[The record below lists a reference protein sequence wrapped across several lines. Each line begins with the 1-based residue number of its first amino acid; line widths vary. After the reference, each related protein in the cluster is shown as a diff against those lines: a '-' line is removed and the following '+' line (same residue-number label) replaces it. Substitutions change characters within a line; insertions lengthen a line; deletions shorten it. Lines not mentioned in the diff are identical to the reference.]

1 MACSVAR
8 ADENDDALEACS
20 WTLSQ
25 LTQLE
30 LAEDGRLKL
39 KTDHW
44 EIAAKRPLE
53 QSDETAPRARFRNVT
68 GETDDPL
75 QKLLSR
81 LMTEAGAQ
89 GTSSRM
95 RDTRKTMSWEGRSC
109 DGVLITDEEEIRIDL
124 RENLN
129 QRRVI
134 RFRSLGEQIDL
145 FYFSAAGHIL
155 QLSQSKEGT
164 RFCSTLAG
172 EPRTFSGPTFAH
184 IVQANKDFFEPIVGW
199 PVFLGELPVSAAMEV
214 KIEAARPDFS
224 LPNPE
229 FPEAEFASGKVADFY
244 SVFTRFR
251 IFDGRLRYNWFFGNP
266 DVLTK
271 ETETLVSEFGT
282 SLDQSLQRL
291 TDLDAP
297 QIQVNSIQERF
308 GQWKTVPKRTHNVG
322 KFDPLLSNFLKM
334 QTTIGSLSFGRS
346 SGGDISRYDFGS
358 EVLSAHFAHSRGR
371 WDFQIDDDGAA
382 RVQLSEDD
390 TTLTITVSTDQN
402 LILIEQ
408 AADGS
413 CLLTM
418 LHGDFC
424 RNWTAPSW
432 LTLVHEHEV
441 EFRERVVPILA
452 QYHMVG
458 LDVFHPEIISAVM
471 ERLKKDHPAKIE
483 IDSLTGNTDASV
495 MPLLNDRQYL
505 QLLTK
510 HASGEQQELVKKRL
524 ELLAR

>member
-1 MACSVAR
+1 M
-8 ADENDDALEACS
+8 
-20 WTLSQ
+20 
-25 LTQLE
+25 
-30 LAEDGRLKL
+30 
-39 KTDHW
+39 
-44 EIAAKRPLE
+44 
-53 QSDETAPRARFRNVT
+53 
-68 GETDDPL
+68 
-75 QKLLSR
+75 
-81 LMTEAGAQ
+81 
-89 GTSSRM
+89 
-95 RDTRKTMSWEGRSC
+95 
-109 DGVLITDEEEIRIDL
+109 
-124 RENLN
+124 
-129 QRRVI
+129 
-134 RFRSLGEQIDL
+134 
-145 FYFSAAGHIL
+145 
-155 QLSQSKEGT
+155 
-164 RFCSTLAG
+164 
-172 EPRTFSGPTFAH
+172 
-184 IVQANKDFFEPIVGW
+184 
-199 PVFLGELPVSAAMEV
+199 
-214 KIEAARPDFS
+214 
-224 LPNPE
+224 
-229 FPEAEFASGKVADFY
+229 
-244 SVFTRFR
+244 
-251 IFDGRLRYNWFFGNP
+251 
-266 DVLTK
+266 
-271 ETETLVSEFGT
+271 
-282 SLDQSLQRL
+282 
-291 TDLDAP
+291 
-297 QIQVNSIQERF
+297 NSIQERF

-322 KFDPLLSNFLKM
+322 KFDPLLSNFLEM

-358 EVLSAHFAHSRGR
+358 EVLSAHFAHGRGR

-432 LTLVHEHEV
+432 VTLVHEHEA

-452 QYHMVG
+452 QYHIVG

-483 IDSLTGNTDASV
+483 IDSLKGNTDASV

-510 HASGEQQELVKKRL
+510 HVSGEQQELVKKRL